1 MKSQDKYDIIIK
13 KITKDWNKFMESQ
26 DKKEKW
32 ITPKYSKKEINQAG
46 SIIANPLSADEE
58 RNNALIVLNNWRSA
72 HAYPLQ
78 VICNNLR
85 FKNPNAIV
93 VQRLKRLDSI
103 IGKIERFP
111 NMNLYRMQDLG
122 GCRVIVDTIEQVY
135 NAIDKYKKSRIR
147 HTLKKENDYIQNPKQ
162 SGYRSYHMIYQFHS
176 DKKETYNK
184 NMLIEIQFRTK
195 LQHIWATALETMGI
209 YTNNNLKASQ
219 GNKDIL
225 KFFTLVSSVFAIQ
238 ENTNVCPDTSNQL
251 NELIEEIKDL
261 DQKHHIIDTLNGIKI
276 VISHIS
282 NKKITDKNIYFML
295 ILDYLNRKITIKT
308 FKSSEIEIA
317 TQFYSEVEKSADK
330 NTVLVSATSFDSLR
344 EAYPNYFAD
353 ISGFV
358 RILKK
363 YY

>member
-111 NMNLYRMQDLG
+111 DMKLYRMQDLG
-122 GCRVIVDTIEQVY
+122 GCRVIVDTIDQVY
-135 NAIDKYKKSRIR
+135 DVVNNYKKSRIR
-147 HTLKKENDYIQNPKQ
+147 HIFKKENDYIQSPKP
-162 SGYRSYHMIYQFHS
+162 SGYRSYHIVYQFHS

-184 NMLIEIQFRTK
+184 NILIEIQFRTK